1 MSYKL
6 VDVVSQQHVGS
17 HHGVECSIAHTIVA
31 VPNLPGNGLEGL
43 GRGGLTYVD
52 TVLLNQTPHLLQAL
66 CRTMTTLSARISFS
80 SSHKNQQDITTTI
93 KKTNEKINN
102 AVTLT
107 TTQITGP
114 FFFSV
119 RVCIHV
125 LCRVCSHP

>member
-31 VPNLPGNGLEGL
+31 VPDLPGNGLEGL

-93 KKTNEKINN
+93 KITNK
-102 AVTLT
+102 
-107 TTQITGP
+107 QITMLSP
-114 FFFSV
+114 
-119 RVCIHV
+119 
-125 LCRVCSHP
+125 